1 MGELIFVD
9 TGLKVPVSICSI
21 ETVDAYPEIATP
33 NETRSIL
40 RDGTYEAAGT
50 LTLNMDNL
58 VLLSLLMGRRITNN
72 WLKMHGGVM
81 RRKRG
86 IRR

>member
-1 MGELIFVD
+1 MGELIFMD
-9 TGLKVPVSICSI
+9 TGLKVPVSMCSI
-21 ETVDAYPEIATP
+21 ETVGTYPEMTTP
-33 NETRSIL
+33 NEMRTIFQ
-40 RDGTYEAAGT
+40 GTVEGT
-50 LTLNMDNL
+50 LTLNVDNL

-86 IRR
+86 LRQ

>member
-1 MGELIFVD
+1 MGELIFMD
-9 TGLKVPVSICSI
+9 TGLKVPVSACSI
-21 ETVDAYPEIATP
+21 ETVDTHQEIATP
-33 NETRSIL
+33 NEIRSIL
-40 RDGTYEAAGT
+40 QGGTVEGT

-58 VLLSLLMGRRITNN
+58 VLLSLLMGRKITNN

-86 IRR
+86 LKQ

>member
-9 TGLKVPVSICSI
+9 TGLKVPVSMCSI
-21 ETVDAYPEIATP
+21 ETVDTYPEITTP
-33 NETRSIL
+33 NEMCSIL
-40 RDGTYEAAGT
+40 RDDAHEVS
-50 LTLNMDNL
+50 LTLALNIDNL
-58 VLLSLLMGRRITNN
+58 TLLSLLMGRRITNN

-86 IRR
+86 KR

>member
-9 TGLKVPVSICSI
+9 TGLKVPVSMCSI
-21 ETVDAYPEIATP
+21 ETVDTYPEMATP
-33 NETRSIL
+33 NEMCSIL
-40 RDGTYEAAGT
+40 RDGTYEASLT

-86 IRR
+86 LKS

>member
-1 MGELIFVD
+1 MGELIFMD
-9 TGLKVPVSICSI
+9 TGLKVPVSACSI
-21 ETVDAYPEIATP
+21 ETVDTCSEIAAP
-33 NETRSIL
+33 NEIRSICQG
-40 RDGTYEAAGT
+40 GTVEGT
-50 LTLNMDNL
+50 LTLNIDNL

-86 IRR
+86 LRR